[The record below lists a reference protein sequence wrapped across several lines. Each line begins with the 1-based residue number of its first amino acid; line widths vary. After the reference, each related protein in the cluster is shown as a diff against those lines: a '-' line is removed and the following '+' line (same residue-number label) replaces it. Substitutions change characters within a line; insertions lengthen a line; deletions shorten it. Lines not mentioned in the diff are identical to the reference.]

1 MIERINPWCLV
12 FVSCMDKCMLGF
24 SESYEH
30 IIFQPPAIQQ
40 TESRPVPLLFWIVLA
55 TTAISQETKS
65 ASFFTSIRTYSL
77 HLSTAI
83 SFETFEDCH
92 TGKSILHIF
101 VLDFK
106 YVSLVWS
113 IVQWA
118 NSYLDLQRGSFHN
131 VELSFWWWV

>member
-92 TGKSILHIF
+92 TRKSILHIF
-101 VLDFK
+101 VLDFE